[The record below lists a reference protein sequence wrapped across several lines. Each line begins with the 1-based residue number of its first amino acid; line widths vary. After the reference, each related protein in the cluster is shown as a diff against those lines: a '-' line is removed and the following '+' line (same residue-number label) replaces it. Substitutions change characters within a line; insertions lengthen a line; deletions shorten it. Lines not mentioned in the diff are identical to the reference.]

1 MDLNK
6 QNKDDLIKH
15 IESQNRII
23 TTKDD
28 RIKSANDRCRLAELK
43 LQRALG
49 YIDKIGNFS
58 ITVTSQESDLN
69 IAYIKTEP
77 ILPRV
82 GEEVTLTIRLENF
95 GKGDANSV
103 KAKIEIPFFGV
114 KESFLE
120 RLLIL
125 KPKTTAVQ

>member
-49 YIDKIGNFS
+49 YIDKINEKHPLPEIQMNDPYGNNVSGGLGPFIDDS
-58 ITVTSQESDLN
+58 IGDLN
-69 IAYIKTEP
+69 
-77 ILPRV
+77 
-82 GEEVTLTIRLENF
+82 
-95 GKGDANSV
+95 S
-103 KAKIEIPFFGV
+103 
-114 KESFLE
+114 
-120 RLLIL
+120 
-125 KPKTTAVQ
+125 